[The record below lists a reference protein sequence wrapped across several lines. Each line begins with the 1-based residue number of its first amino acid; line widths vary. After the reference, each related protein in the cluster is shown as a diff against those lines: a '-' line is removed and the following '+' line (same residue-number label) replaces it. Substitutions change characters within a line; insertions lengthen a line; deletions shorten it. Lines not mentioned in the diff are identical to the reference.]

1 MENIAKTPNSTL
13 AASQEHEVNERVIP
27 LTKFNTAYRKT
38 AQENTNEIN
47 QIKQP
52 QKQSHLELKDGT
64 LYNNRN

>member
-1 MENIAKTPNSTL
+1 M
-13 AASQEHEVNERVIP
+13 NERVIP
-27 LTKFNTAYRKT
+27 LIKFKTAYRKS

-47 QIKQP
+47 QIKQS

>member
-13 AASQEHEVNERVIP
+13 AASQEHEMNERVIP

-47 QIKQP
+47 EIKQP
-52 QKQSHLELKDGT
+52 QKQSHL
-64 LYNNRN
+64 